1 MLLVLCKGVFWNFT
15 GNCSYTVSRYT
26 VPKHNDIMSER
37 GEKMR
42 GETMPTID
50 KTKIEGEYLNGAYS
64 ELASIIGIDAVLK
77 IHSNYRG
84 TSMFFPVE
92 LFSREFILSQIVDEY
107 NGHNIKQLATKYG
120 YTEKW
125 IRKIL
130 KEHID
135 KGD

>member
-1 MLLVLCKGVFWNFT
+1 
-15 GNCSYTVSRYT
+15 
-26 VPKHNDIMSER
+26 MSER